1 MDADAE
7 DLVSEMAEV
16 KTAIEDFGANVTDP
30 DLDAKIQFPAMKSV
44 VTVNI
49 HGKKNVK
56 HLNSVLMFL
65 SYFRWTLFRVEGHFG
80 RGNPRVHP

>member
-7 DLVSEMAEV
+7 DLVNEMAEV

-49 HGKKNVK
+49 HGKEKCQASKFSSDV
-56 HLNSVLMFL
+56 SI
-65 SYFRWTLFRVEGHFG
+65 LF
-80 RGNPRVHP
+80 